1 MVQVFSDHTK
11 IRCSKFIMFI
21 SIVMFIGGLAIA
33 LPAVK
38 KFVTEDNV
46 SFPSE
51 AQNYTD
57 FKPESII
64 PTVALLAGAFMVL
77 TAMCGCCTSKFKKI
91 FFTFP
96 FMILALVI
104 CVLMFIAAT
113 ISSGEGVYIDQV

>member
-38 KFVTEDNV
+38 KFVTEDDV